1 MRGTVVVLLA
11 GIVAGC
17 AGGASAPLP
26 RTFDLGVEAPAGQV
40 PAVRVAA
47 VRAVAPFDGVEM
59 HYRLAWRNAAEL
71 AVFAHSRWAAPPA
84 ELLRKQLLRATREG
98 NAQCGLELE
107 LQEFSQVFASPG
119 ASEARIEFR
128 AALVGP
134 KGRVASRGWK
144 LTEAQAGADAASGAG
159 AFARAADKAVAEI
172 AGWVTA
178 QADCR

>member
-1 MRGTVVVLLA
+1 MRAAAVVLLA
-11 GIVAGC
+11 AIIGGC
-17 AGGASAPLP
+17 AGGAGTPLP
-26 RTFDLGVEAPAGQV
+26 RIYDLGVEAPAGQV

-47 VRAVAPFDGVEM
+47 VRSVAPFDGVEM
-59 HYRLAWRNAAEL
+59 HYRLAWRNASEL
-71 AVFAHSRWAAPPA
+71 AAFAQSRWAAPPA

-98 NAQCGLELE
+98 NARCGLELE

-128 AALVGP
+128 AALAGP
-134 KGRVASRGWK
+134 KGRVAARGWK
-144 LTEAQAGADAASGAG
+144 LTEAQAGVDAASGAG

-172 AGWVTA
+172 AGWVAA